1 MRISD
6 WSSDVC
12 SSDLWRK
19 GRKNRLSSLNGNSD
33 PPQFVCLSASHA
45 IWLRTLTRDVE
56 TIPAPISCSEQCAK
70 TDAAAFRH
78 LIGETDAYHR
88 AASPDD
94 DRSSDRPPRDHESD
108 RKRAV
113 WGKRGAE

>member
-33 PPQFVCLSASHA
+33 TPQFVCLSASHA

-56 TIPAPISCSEQCAK
+56 TIPAPLSCSTQGAK
-70 TDAAAFRH
+70 HDAAASRP
-78 LIGETDAYHR
+78 LNGETNSYHR
-88 AASPDD
+88 AAWTADA
-94 DRSSDRPPRDHESD
+94 RTSDQYRQTHLQ
-108 RKRAV
+108 
-113 WGKRGAE
+113 GKRVEGLD